1 MRNRI
6 IPIFLNLLISV
17 LILGIFKIQ
26 GKLENE
32 VIYPVLTAYILS
44 TMNYMGA
51 IVLLNY
57 GIKQESK
64 KFLVLVLGGMTLR
77 MFLMLILII
86 LTILFLKINQYY
98 FIFTAFILYFL
109 YLAAEIYITI
119 KTDKR
124 IYKY

>member
-6 IPIFLNLLISV
+6 IPIFLNLLISI

-57 GIKQESK
+57 CIKQESK

-98 FIFTAFILYFL
+98 FIFTVFILYFL